1 MPLNSFE
8 GWLKQCQQ
16 VTNDFLAHWLAAQN
30 APECLRDA
38 MQYCLL
44 LGGKRLRP
52 ALVYAV
58 AQLNDKAI
66 DAVLPFGAVVE
77 CVHAYSLCHDDLPAM
92 DDDDLRRGQP
102 ACHIAYGEATAILVG
117 DALQAAAFEILANA
131 DAGLSAE
138 VRLRMVQ
145 YLSQAIG
152 AKGMVGGQTIDI
164 AATVQNLDDLA
175 QLHDMKTGAL
185 LCVSAQLG
193 ALAAG
198 LNETQLEILTR
209 YSQLLGR
216 AFQVTDDCLDVM
228 QPSAT
233 LGKPQ
238 HSDSSTGKITY
249 TELLGLEGAQLEAK
263 RLKTAAM
270 KLLDVFDERADRLR
284 ALTDF
289 VIDRQF

>member
-1 MPLNSFE
+1 MPLSSLDA
-8 GWLKQCQQ
+8 WLKQCQQ
-16 VTNDFLAHWLAAQN
+16 ATNDFLAQWLAVLD
-30 APECLRDA
+30 APECLCDA

-58 AQLNDKAI
+58 AQLNDKPI
-66 DAVLPFGAVVE
+66 DAVLPFGASVE
-77 CVHAYSLCHDDLPAM
+77 CMHAYSLCHDDLPAM

-117 DALQAAAFEILANA
+117 DALQAAAFELLTTTDN
-131 DAGLSAE
+131 GLGAE
-138 VRLRMVQ
+138 VSLRMIRC
-145 YLSQAIG
+145 LSQAVG
-152 AKGMVGGQTIDI
+152 AKGMVGGQAIDM
-164 AATVQNLDDLA
+164 AASAQNLNDLA

-185 LCVSAQLG
+185 LCVSAQFG

-198 LNETQLEILTR
+198 LDETHLEILTR

-228 QPSAT
+228 QSSEI

-238 HSDSSTGKITY
+238 HSDSTANKITY
-249 TELLGLEGAQLEAK
+249 IDLLGLEGAQLEAV
-263 RLKTAAM
+263 RLKTEAIE
-270 KLLDVFDERADRLR
+270 LLNVFDRRADRLR